1 MTDIALVFNEDTL
14 TADLAINDGDLV
26 SDNGFETAVIMSL
39 LTDARAS
46 DDDDIPDGTDDKRGW
61 WADAYLDRPFGSKL
75 WLLSRAKQLLETLVR
90 AEYYAEQALQ
100 WLIDDG
106 VAREVIATASY
117 PRDGVL
123 ALLISIRRPR
133 DIQGQWQRIWEFEL
147 NG

>member
-14 TADLAINDGDLV
+14 TADLAIQDGDLL
-26 SDNGFETAVIMSL
+26 SDDGLDTAVVMSL
-39 LTDARAS
+39 FTDARAS

-61 WADAYLDRPFGSKL
+61 WADAYLDQPFGSKL
-75 WLLSRAKQLLETLVR
+75 WLLSRAKELPETLLR
-90 AEYYAEQALQ
+90 AEHYAKQALQ
-100 WLIDDG
+100 WLVDDG
-106 VAREVIATASY
+106 VAREVTAEASY
-117 PRDGVL
+117 PRPGML